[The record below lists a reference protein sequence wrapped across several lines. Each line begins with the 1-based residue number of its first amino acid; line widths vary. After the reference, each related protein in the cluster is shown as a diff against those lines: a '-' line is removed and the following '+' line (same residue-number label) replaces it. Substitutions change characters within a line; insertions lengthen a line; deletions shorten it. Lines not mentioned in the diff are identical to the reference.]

1 MLCQSLLNSKETQLY
16 TYRLFIFFP
25 IMVYHR
31 RLNVVPCVIQYGFVV
46 YPHHCFKFC
55 RHLLWREEK
64 IGGRAQGWGNDEP
77 GCPRLHLK
85 SSSVTLVFFLQ
96 NKASK

>member
-55 RHLLWREEK
+55 RHLLWWEEK
-64 IGGRAQGWGNDEP
+64 LGEGHGGGATMNQAVP
-77 GCPRLHLK
+77 GF
-85 SSSVTLVFFLQ
+85 T
-96 NKASK
+96 